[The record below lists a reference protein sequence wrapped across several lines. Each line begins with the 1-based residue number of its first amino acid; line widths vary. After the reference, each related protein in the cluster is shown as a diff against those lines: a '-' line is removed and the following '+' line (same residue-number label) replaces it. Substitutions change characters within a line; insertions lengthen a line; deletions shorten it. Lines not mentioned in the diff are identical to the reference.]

1 MGEEMKLNY
10 PESLKGQLLIAMPGL
25 NDPNFLQSVTFICEH
40 TQAGAVGIIIN
51 RVHPSLTGREIFE
64 ELNIG
69 CGPEASS
76 VRIHVG
82 GPVHVGEIFV
92 LHGPPFDW
100 QGCLVVSPTLAIS
113 NTIDILNALA
123 AGSGPKSFMITLG
136 CAGWGPGQ
144 LEYEI
149 KENAWLTGAVTDE
162 IVFDVP
168 IESRW
173 EVAVRKMGID
183 PDSLSQ
189 TAGHA

>member
-1 MGEEMKLNY
+1 MELNY

-25 NDPNFLQSVTFICEH
+25 NDPNFFHTVTFICEH

-51 RVHPSLTGREIFE
+51 RVHPSLTGKEIFE

-69 CGPEASS
+69 CAPDASS
-76 VRIHVG
+76 IQIHIG
-82 GPVHVGEIFV
+82 GPVHVDEIFV
-92 LHGPPFDW
+92 LHGSPFNW
-100 QGCLVVSPTLAIS
+100 QGCLVVSPFLAIS

-123 AGSGPKSFMITLG
+123 AGKGPKSFMISLG

-149 KENAWLTGAVTDE
+149 KENAWLTGEVSDE
-162 IVFDVP
+162 IVFDIP
-168 IESRW
+168 FESCW

>member
-1 MGEEMKLNY
+1 MKLEY

-25 NDPNFLQSVTFICEH
+25 SDPNFFQSVTFICEH

-51 RVHPSLTGREIFE
+51 RAHPDLTGKEIFR

-69 CGPEASS
+69 CGPQASS
-76 VRIHVG
+76 VQIHVG
-82 GPVHVGEIFV
+82 GPVHADEIFV
-92 LHGPPFDW
+92 LHGPPFNW
-100 QGCLVVSPTLAIS
+100 QGCLVVSPFLAIS
-113 NTIDILNALA
+113 NTIDILSALA
-123 AGSGPKSFMITLG
+123 AGKGPQSFVITLG

-149 KENAWLTGAVTDE
+149 KENAWLTGTVSDE
-162 IVFDVP
+162 IIFDTPV
-168 IESRW
+168 ENRW

-183 PDSLSQ
+183 PNSLSQ